1 MPKKKKSGDN
11 VKIFGRVRNLMPW
24 EPRKTSL
31 RVMTG
36 NKLRNKTVKHENE
49 YQFNKTFGI
58 EVSNEEIYQTMVM
71 PMIANVLKGFNAV
84 LIAYGQTGSG
94 KTFTMLGKPN
104 LGVIGLLPMT
114 LKQLVDDKN
123 VYKLELSAV
132 EAFGHH
138 VAKIELFD
146 LYQPHNQTPVWGNK
160 KGDTTLEMRK
170 ALKKEVTD
178 IDSAYS
184 LIRYAHAASHFAPT
198 GKNPESSRGHVTFVA
213 KVYQNGQDGAS
224 DLISFF
230 LFLDCAGSEGETAFT
245 AEFKASVDKTTLM
258 ARRLE
263 AGCINTGL
271 SGLQIIFNELR
282 VKGKLSKMLG
292 NGLRRVLHPYI
303 NTKTFLAVIFTFSP
317 SVNNAKATESTLKF
331 AVTAG
336 MVKVQPVKAELS
348 MNIDK
353 LAQNLRKT
361 IEANE
366 LVLGEQENKLIE
378 MTTELES
385 LKQDL
390 MAVKGDFG
398 AIEAADRE
406 AYGQYGGA
414 ISEMAAYG
422 GSSSKFKGKD
432 VKHLEKS
439 VLDQLA
445 YLDEDDDDD
454 WGDMDMFASVK
465 VDSKLEKQL
474 EKELNAAIKADKKQA
489 GAAKLLKAAVNVDYD
504 PSQDVDDEKLDVAD
518 LEAQLEE
525 TLDRADGD
533 VADIQM
539 KMDAV
544 QSMTGKQIQMD
555 FTQMT
560 VDDLAEHCEDTWEAI
575 EDGTNV
581 QKQHK
586 EAQEKVVGHLVQT
599 NEWLFAALQETLNDN
614 L

>member
-1 MPKKKKSGDN
+1 MPRKKKKGDN

-49 YQFNKTFGI
+49 YQFNQTFGI
-58 EVSNEEIYQTMVM
+58 EVSNTEIYQSMVM
-71 PMIANVLKGFNAV
+71 PMIQNVLKGFNAV

-114 LKQLVDDKN
+114 LKQLVDNKS

-138 VAKIELFD
+138 VAKIELYD

-160 KGDTTLEMRK
+160 KGNTSLEMRK
-170 ALKKEVTD
+170 ALKKEVMD
-178 IDSAYS
+178 IDSAYA

-271 SGLQIIFNELR
+271 SGLQIIFNELKH
-282 VKGKLSKMLG
+282 KGKLSKMLG

-303 NTKTFLAVIFTFSP
+303 NTKTILAMIFTFSP
-317 SVNNAKATESTLKF
+317 SINNTKATESTLKF

-353 LAQNLRKT
+353 LARNLRKT
-361 IEANE
+361 IEENE
-366 LVLGEQENKLIE
+366 VVLGEQENKLVA
-378 MTTELES
+378 MSTQLEA

-390 MAVKGDFG
+390 LAVKGDFG
-398 AIEAADRE
+398 LIEAADRAE
-406 AYGQYGGA
+406 YGQYGGA
-414 ISEMAAYG
+414 IGDMAAYG
-422 GSSSKFKGKD
+422 GSSSKFKGKN

-454 WGDMDMFASVK
+454 DWGDMGMFSNVK
-465 VDSKLEKQL
+465 VDKALEKQL
-474 EKELNAAIKADKKQA
+474 EKEFKLAIKGGGA

-504 PSQDVDDEKLDVAD
+504 PSQDVEDEKLDVAD

-560 VDDLAEHCEDTWEAI
+560 VDDLADHCEDTWDAI
-575 EDGTNV
+575 EEGTEV
-581 QKQHK
+581 QKSHK
-586 EAQEKVVGHLVQT
+586 QAQEKVVGHLVQT